1 MATRGRIGM
10 LLEDGSVLSVY
21 SHWDNYPEYNGA
33 ILINNFTTK
42 EQVAELLDG
51 GDISA
56 LKTDKNWSG
65 KQMEIARTLYYRERG
80 DEDVEPVL
88 SESKEDFHRLA
99 SDNWAEFTYLFDP
112 ATSTWSC
119 FAYGEDEEVKLYEQ
133 QLAAVR

>member
-42 EQVAELLDG
+42 EKVAELLDG
-51 GDISA
+51 GDISS

-65 KQMEIARTLYYRERG
+65 KQMETARTLYYSERG
-80 DEDVEPVL
+80 DEGVEPVL
-88 SESKEDFHRLA
+88 SETKDDFHRLA
-99 SDNWAEFTYLFDP
+99 SDNWAEYSYLFDP
-112 ATSTWSC
+112 TNSKWECYS
-119 FAYGEDEEVKLYEQ
+119 YGDEQEVKIYEK
-133 QLAAVR
+133 QLTAV